1 MKKRFEVVNNLKDEV
16 INSLQTQQ
24 FSVKLLE
31 SALANDKQQL
41 IKLEEAENNWKKQ
54 HRMDLSNIKSEHQLI
69 QGDKNG
75 MEIKFEDDKIHL
87 MNEIEKLNKMVN
99 DAQRTKL
106 SLREGLDKIQE
117 SLSTIKNDMALGM
130 SQLKE
135 KERLIPEKENQ
146 KRELLSAIAEQ
157 NGKLEDLNAAKVNLE
172 KRQNDHQLQ
181 FDKISKEHYTLSSQ
195 VCEVEEK
202 KATIETAIQNSE
214 MKMEEISKKC
224 EDLRKLILEKTE
236 GGIIETEQKLTAE
249 ISNAKMKISMI
260 DEELKSFP
268 SGNSGDF
275 ANDENLIEELRQK
288 ISEFAVISKDDDAT
302 NFSLDAL
309 EKKILDLEEKF
320 QLSSTKEANLDQE
333 K

>member
-1 MKKRFEVVNNLKDEV
+1 MKRLEDFTFHYIKER
-16 INSLQTQQ
+16 IN
-24 FSVKLLE
+24 FSKF
-31 SALANDKQQL
+31 
-41 IKLEEAENNWKKQ
+41 
-54 HRMDLSNIKSEHQLI
+54 

-117 SLSTIKNDMALGM
+117 SLSTIHNDMALGM

-202 KATIETAIQNSE
+202 KVS
-214 MKMEEISKKC
+214 
-224 EDLRKLILEKTE
+224 IL
-236 GGIIETEQKLTAE
+236 
-249 ISNAKMKISMI
+249 
-260 DEELKSFP
+260 
-268 SGNSGDF
+268 
-275 ANDENLIEELRQK
+275 NL
-288 ISEFAVISKDDDAT
+288 
-302 NFSLDAL
+302 
-309 EKKILDLEEKF
+309 F
-320 QLSSTKEANLDQE
+320 QYFYC
-333 K
+333 